1 MKFRKAII
9 IFFIIIFLLIF
20 IYTLYYIL
28 KDLFS
33 YKENEELNEEL
44 REDVIQVDEETNE
57 SFIDWNLLQSINED
71 IIGWIEIEDTKI
83 NYPILKDSSKLFYL
97 KHSYDKKYNSNGSI
111 FTTNINPFID
121 EETIIYGHNMR
132 NSSMFST
139 LDNYLDKDFFY
150 SHLNIKI
157 YTPTQNYQGIVFS
170 AYSIGIE
177 DETNNIK
184 NLDFK
189 EKIEYYKSA
198 SKYNVESIENIDK
211 IIKLSTCSYINAK
224 IRPTNQRYYI
234 VANIIPIE

>member
-1 MKFRKAII
+1 MKFKKAII
-9 IFFIIIFLLIF
+9 IFFIIIFLIILI
-20 IYTLYYIL
+20 YVSYCIL

-33 YKENEELNEEL
+33 YKENEELNKEL
-44 REDVIQVDEETNE
+44 REDVIQVDEGTNE
-57 SFIDWNLLQSINED
+57 SSIDWNLLQSINED

-97 KHSYDKKYNSNGSI
+97 KHSYDKEYNSNGSI

-121 EETIIYGHNMR
+121 DETIIYGHNMQ

-139 LDNYLDKDFFY
+139 LDNYLNKDFFY
-150 SHLNIKI
+150 SHLSIKI
-157 YTPTQNYQGIVFS
+157 YTPTQNYQGAIFS

-184 NLDFK
+184 NLDFEK
-189 EKIEYYKSA
+189 KIEYYKSV
-198 SKYNVESIENIDK
+198 SKYNVDYVENIDK

-224 IRPTNQRYYI
+224 TRPTDQRYYI
-234 VANIIPIE
+234 VASITPIE